1 MLIAGSVAS
10 MRWTGRHPRR
20 RPAGWSGLGPDRR
33 RRQRLTPPQGQ
44 PTRAAAPAGPTV
56 PPCPPRRHPRHK
68 AYPPTYHPDAAAA
81 NRATPTPSRR
91 LHSRL
96 CCWRRPARSHFRSR
110 PRRPE
115 TPIPTWPSPEGP
127 PPLQTSCR
135 CRLPPRPVI
144 LPQRADFR
152 HRNPHRP
159 RRPGRRRG
167 CGCRRRRRA
176 YRLANAW

>member
-1 MLIAGSVAS
+1 M
-10 MRWTGRHPRR
+10 
-20 RPAGWSGLGPDRR
+20 
-33 RRQRLTPPQGQ
+33 Q
-44 PTRAAAPAGPTV
+44 
-56 PPCPPRRHPRHK
+56 
-68 AYPPTYHPDAAAA
+68 
-81 NRATPTPSRR
+81 RR
-91 LHSRL
+91 LLAALLGAWVQPGPRNPPPSPLGVCLCTHGYVCVSAGTNRRGAGCGAASRTSVGRGAL
-96 CCWRRPARSHFRSR
+96 VWEPRPLAPPCCWRRPARSHFRSR